1 MGRPLQMSQLS
12 PGREGRKTLRD
23 MRGVGLAVGQPLYLL
38 FMLFL
43 RRNRSVFRDKLLYAF
58 VWLFFLAHPVGE
70 KTNLLLDTTDP

>member
-1 MGRPLQMSQLS
+1 MPLTDESALTW
-12 PGREGRKTLRD
+12 EGRKEDIEGHDGSGPGCRPAP
-23 MRGVGLAVGQPLYLL
+23 VPLIYVT
-38 FMLFL
+38 FL